1 MSGTNFARAYFSS
14 DVPHD
19 QQKSKA
25 GGFSS
30 PHLGQGI
37 AGPEALERRNSS
49 ITARAR
55 GASSAFSTQSWGS
68 EKSIGISPAR
78 LEAFALK
85 ILARTPRAARRSAR
99 RWASGRLDAV

>member
-1 MSGTNFARAYFSS
+1 VFE
-14 DVPHD
+14 
-19 QQKSKA
+19 
-25 GGFSS
+25 
-30 PHLGQGI
+30 L
-37 AGPEALERRNSS
+37 RNSS

-55 GASSAFSTQSWGS
+55 GASSACSTQICGS

-85 ILARTPRAARRSAR
+85 MRVRTPRASRRSAR